1 MIKKNGKR
9 PLLRD
14 RNPKLHWPTHAV
26 TFRLPGMTARE
37 ALNLIEVLGQLDQAI
52 WRVYG
57 DAMADEMGLYKI
69 EWNNPHPP
77 DNPLSST
84 QQTQSEIDF

>member
-1 MIKKNGKR
+1 MIKKNTKR

-14 RNPKLHWPTHAV
+14 KNPKLHWPSHAV

-37 ALNLIEVLGQLDQAI
+37 ALNLIEVLGQLDEAI

-57 DAMADEMGLYKI
+57 DAMADEMGLYGI
-69 EWNNPHPP
+69 EWHNPDPP
-77 DNPLSST
+77 DAPLPLP
-84 QQTQSEIDF
+84 QPTQSETDF